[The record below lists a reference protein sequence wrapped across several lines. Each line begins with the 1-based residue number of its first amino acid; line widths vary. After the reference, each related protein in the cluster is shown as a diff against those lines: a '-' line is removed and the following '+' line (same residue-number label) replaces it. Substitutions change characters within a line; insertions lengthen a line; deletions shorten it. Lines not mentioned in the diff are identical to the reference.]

1 MTRPRLRD
9 LGINIGSFPPGPHN
23 AITDVPGVAVG
34 HTTLIHDAP
43 RIARTGVTV
52 ILPRATDVG
61 RDHCFAGFHSFNGN
75 GEMTGTHWLKE
86 SGLLVSPIA
95 LTSTHYV
102 GIAHQAL
109 VEYSSQHGFA
119 NTWSLPVVAET
130 YDGFLNDADAMH
142 LKPAHVL
149 QAIKSASAGAVAE
162 GNVGGGTGMVCH
174 EFKGGIGTSSRIVKT
189 DNGPFT
195 VGVLVQANYGLR
207 RHLRVDGVPVGARIP
222 HTDVPV
228 PNWKASPIT
237 PTSSIIIV
245 IATDAPLLP
254 GQCDRLAQRATVG
267 LSRVG
272 GVGFNGSGDLF
283 LAFSTANPVPNGET
297 EILNARWLPHA
308 HMNPL
313 FEGVAEATEEAI
325 LNALC
330 AAETMTG
337 HKGRVAHALPT
348 DRLARVMEGQVWSG
362 G

>member
-1 MTRPRLRD
+1 
-9 LGINIGSFPPGPHN
+9 
-23 AITDVPGVAVG
+23 
-34 HTTLIHDAP
+34 
-43 RIARTGVTV
+43 
-52 ILPRATDVG
+52 
-61 RDHCFAGFHSFNGN
+61 
-75 GEMTGTHWLKE
+75 
-86 SGLLVSPIA
+86 
-95 LTSTHYV
+95 
-102 GIAHQAL
+102 
-109 VEYSSQHGFA
+109 
-119 NTWSLPVVAET
+119 
-130 YDGFLNDADAMH
+130 
-142 LKPAHVL
+142 
-149 QAIKSASAGAVAE
+149 
-162 GNVGGGTGMVCH
+162 MVCH
-174 EFKGGIGTSSRIVKT
+174 EFKGGIGTSSRVVAT

-222 HTDVPV
+222 HEAVPV

-267 LSRVG
+267 LTRVG

-283 LAFSTANPVPNGET
+283 LAFSTANHVPNGET
-297 EILNARWLPHA
+297 EIMTARWLPHA

-337 HKGRVAHALPT
+337 HKGRVARALPT
-348 DRLARVMEGQVWSG
+348 DRLAEIMVGQV
-362 G
+362 